1 MSAKAA
7 AHRAVRRFAGASRQS
22 HYMVV
27 VLMLEV
33 LSGLLLVLGCRTWS
47 TA

>member
-7 AHRAVRRFAGASRQS
+7 AHRAVAGMRGIEEM
-22 HYMVV
+22 MVV
-27 VLMLEV
+27 VVTLEV
-33 LSGLLLVLGCRTWS
+33 LSGLLLVLGCRSWS